1 MLKKSTKDEKAYRVL
16 LGLLKI
22 VESSQKW
29 TVKRSFITHSDGEAP
44 NKVFSLVN
52 MPRIALVLPDDES
65 VVDILDSIARNF
77 EVANRMTNIFLELAF
92 SL

>member
-29 TVKRSFITHSDGEAP
+29 AVERSFIAHSDGEVP